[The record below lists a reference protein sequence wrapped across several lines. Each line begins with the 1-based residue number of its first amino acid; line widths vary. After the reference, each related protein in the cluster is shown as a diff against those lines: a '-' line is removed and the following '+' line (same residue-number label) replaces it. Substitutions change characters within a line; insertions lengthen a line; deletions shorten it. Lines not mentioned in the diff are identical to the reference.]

1 MLKFAYMQ
9 GSNMSYFS
17 LFDSL
22 PSGVIVFKDSKVV
35 FISQHILD
43 VLNLNYLSKKNAL
56 HILCKTLSVDKE
68 NELFDFFSTHDFFA
82 NNNKVIQI
90 NHSRDGKYDIFLFT
104 RIFDPIV
111 SHNIIKEKIV
121 PPRKYID
128 EKVAEY
134 FKINKLERVQILTFY
149 KGIPLKNFAK
159 ILRVSNEAI
168 ELDVDR
174 KHLISLKEKN
184 EITIIYN
191 EKKSSSVI
199 IGEIVDSKET
209 RFTIQNFYLA
219 KEGMHQRDGIRV
231 KTNGALFILVNGHEF
246 EVYDISAK
254 GISVFL
260 QNQEEEK
267 LLKRQRATTL
277 LINNEM
283 LEIDLEYIKTVYED
297 EKILKIIFGMY
308 TTQSSKKRIEE
319 YLTSKQNEILRE
331 IHQFLG

>member
-1 MLKFAYMQ
+1 MLKFAYLQ
-9 GSNMSYFS
+9 GCVMKDFL

-22 PSGVIVFKDSKVV
+22 PSGVIVFKDSKIV
-35 FISQHILD
+35 FMSQHILD
-43 VLNLNYLSKKNAL
+43 VLNLTYLSKKNAI
-56 HILCKTLSVDKE
+56 HILCKMLKVEKE
-68 NELFDFFSTHDFFA
+68 NQLFDFFSTHDFFT
-82 NNNKVIQI
+82 NYDKVIQI
-90 NHSRDGKYDIFLFT
+90 NHNRDGHYDIFLFT
-104 RIFDPIV
+104 LIFDPIV
-111 SHNIIKEKIV
+111 SHNIIKEKIL

-134 FKINKLERVQILTFY
+134 FKINKLERVQVLTFY

-199 IGEIVDSKET
+199 IGEIVDSKGT
-209 RFTIQNFYLA
+209 RFSIQNFYLA
-219 KEGMHQRDGIRV
+219 KEGMHQRNGIRV
-231 KTNGALFILVNGHEF
+231 KTNKALFILVNAQEF

-260 QNQEEEK
+260 QNQEEED
-267 LLKRQRATTL
+267 LLKHQRSTTL
-277 LINNEM
+277 LLNNEM

-297 EKILKIIFGMY
+297 AKILKIIFGMY

-331 IHQFLG
+331 IHQFLD